1 MKLKINS
8 KYLKWGV
15 TAFAVIAAGVFLVYL
30 IFNVSDFVKNFQKIL
45 SVLMPIAVGFIIA
58 YLLSPIVNFL
68 EEKLLYPLCKK
79 LKWKITVFLKKL
91 IRAISIFVTI
101 VLVFM
106 IIYLLVAMLV
116 SQIVPSLQAIVKN
129 FDSYIQNVTA
139 WINNLPVDNAEI
151 SGYFSVSFTNIMQ
164 EVDEW
169 LSDTTK
175 VLSQSGEIL
184 KTLSSSLIGFLS
196 VTWDVI
202 IGVIISIYVLASKE
216 VFISQAKKIVYAIFE
231 KNTANHI
238 IDSMHFT
245 HRTFISFISG
255 KILDSLII
263 GILCFI
269 GTSLLGLP
277 YAALISVIIGVTN
290 VIPFFGPFLGA
301 IPSAILIL
309 IVDLSHPL
317 NCVYFLIFILALQQF
332 DGNVLGPLILGD
344 STGLSGFWVIFSI
357 TAFGGLLGVPGMI
370 IGVPVFA
377 VLYAGIKGIVNSS
390 LKKKE
395 LPIETEQ
402 YLKLK
407 AIDANGEFVMFSEE
421 NQQNQHSKKPSKLK
435 KLLTKTRQKNK
446 QDKNPDKN

>member
-30 IFNVSDFVKNFQKIL
+30 IFNVSEFMKNFQEIL

-68 EEKLLYPLCKK
+68 EDKLFYPLCKK

-139 WINNLPVDNAEI
+139 WINDLPVDNAEI

-169 LSDTTK
+169 LSDTTN

-245 HRTFISFISG
+245 HRTFIGFISG

-377 VLYAGIKGIVNSS
+377 VLYAGVKGIVNSS

-395 LPIETEQ
+395 LPTETEQ

-407 AIDANGEFVMFSEE
+407 AIDDNGEFVMLPEE
-421 NQQNQHSKKPSKLK
+421 DARNQQTKKPSKQK
-435 KLLTKTRQKNK
+435 KLLTERIQKRNTQKT
-446 QDKNPDKN
+446 DKK

>member
-30 IFNVSDFVKNFQKIL
+30 IFNVSEFMKNFQEIL

-68 EEKLLYPLCKK
+68 EDKLFYPLCKK

-139 WINNLPVDNAEI
+139 WINDLPVDNAEI

-169 LSDTTK
+169 LSDTTN

-245 HRTFISFISG
+245 HRTFIGFISG

-377 VLYAGIKGIVNSS
+377 VLYAGVKGIVNSS

-395 LPIETEQ
+395 LPTETEQ

-407 AIDANGEFVMFSEE
+407 AIDDNGEFVMLPEE
-421 NQQNQHSKKPSKLK
+421 DARNQQTKKPSKLK
-435 KLLTKTRQKNK
+435 KLLTERIQKRNTQKT
-446 QDKNPDKN
+446 DKK